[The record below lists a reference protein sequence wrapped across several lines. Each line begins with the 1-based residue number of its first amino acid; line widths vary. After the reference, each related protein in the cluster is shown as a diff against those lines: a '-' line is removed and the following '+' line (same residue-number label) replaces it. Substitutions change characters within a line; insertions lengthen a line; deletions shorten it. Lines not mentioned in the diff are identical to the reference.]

1 MPKTQTNIGKLYG
14 GRRGLIGPRVPV
26 PVGEF
31 QGGDLVAPNMLGGM
45 VTGIPRDQLQ
55 PNTGS
60 SVVNARVRDEWL
72 GIRPGT
78 DEYAGAAIDVNPV
91 LAIVTFIT
99 ESRDIYTCRLTYD
112 SFHVVDAAA
121 TSWTAYTFLDEDGNE
136 LGNYA
141 SATGGDADTE
151 KRFRQDVRFSFAQ
164 FFSKLYIADGVNAI
178 WEVDFGHHTVTQI
191 VDAPRARFL
200 MTFADRI
207 VAGDIDFY
215 KGGPRPNTIQ
225 WCVNADP
232 GDWTGYSSGW
242 EDLAATEIGDTISGL
257 VSLESGSVI
266 VRKNSIWSLT
276 RQAFQTPVFSF
287 RPVVQG
293 LGCDLPYTI
302 ARIPGGMIF
311 ADQRTRGIY
320 VYSPQSGP
328 QPIRLPDPTMFDSM
342 DLLEYAQGAYDPY
355 EREYH
360 LGLIES
366 GETQITKTWVYSFQH
381 QAWTYDDSP
390 EVSCIGVVSLPDAS
404 VAIDDLVS
412 TITSQS
418 GTIDEFGGGS
428 EFVPTLLK
436 GVATGEVIKQSYDY
450 ATDYDDSVFTFSF
463 ISQNFGSQSLRREM
477 KNLAVRSLVATT
489 GDVLLDERNE
499 DGSWRHEKT
508 DTITGSAVPTNVRIP
523 NKRVSGEDLYFR
535 IRSSAAAV
543 KFYSWVVQVHEKGRQ
558 V

>member
-1 MPKTQTNIGKLYG
+1 MPKSQTNIGKLYG
-14 GRRGLIGPRVPV
+14 GRRGLLGPYLPV

-45 VTGIPRDQLQ
+45 VTGISRDKLQ
-55 PNTGS
+55 PNTGL

-72 GIRPGT
+72 GRRPGT
-78 DEYAGAAIDVNPV
+78 DEYAGAAIDANPV
-91 LAIVTFIT
+91 LAIVTFVT
-99 ESRDIYTCRLTYD
+99 ESRDIYTCRMTTAG
-112 SFHVVDAAA
+112 FHVVDAAA
-121 TSWTAYTFLDEDGNE
+121 TSWTAYTQTDADGN
-136 LGNYA
+136 A
-141 SATGGDADTE
+141 ATFPDG
-151 KRFRQDVRFSFAQ
+151 VRLSFAQ

-178 WEVDFGHHTVTQI
+178 WEVDFGNHTVTQI
-191 VDAPRARFL
+191 VDAPRARFI

-215 KGGPRPNTIQ
+215 TGGPRPSTIQ

-242 EDLAATEIGDTISGL
+242 EDIAATEIGDTISGL

-287 RPVVQG
+287 RPVIQG

-328 QPIRLPDPTMFDSM
+328 QPIQLPDPTMFDSM
-342 DLLEYAQGAYDPY
+342 DLLEYAQGSYDPY
-355 EREYH
+355 EKEYH
-360 LGLIES
+360 LGLIETD
-366 GETQITKTWVYSFQH
+366 ETQITKTWVYSFQH

-418 GTIDEFGGGS
+418 GTIDGLGGGS
-428 EFVPTLLK
+428 EFKPTLLK

-450 ATDYDDSVFTFSF
+450 ATDYDDTAFTFSF

-477 KNLAVRSLVATT
+477 KNLAVRTMTATT
-489 GDVLLDERNE
+489 GDVILDMKNQ
-499 DGSWRHEKT
+499 DGLWRHEK
-508 DTITGSAVPTNVRIP
+508 ISSLSGSTVPDNVRIP
-523 NKRVSGEDLYFR
+523 KKRVSGEDLYFR
-535 IRSSAAAV
+535 IRSTAAGV
-543 KFYSWVVQVHEKGRQ
+543 KFYSWVVQIHEKGRQ